1 MRINIGN
8 HCTLLKNTI
17 TKKVM
22 KNSTKDHP
30 LKNKIQEL
38 LVSSGIGKIA
48 CYNRMLD
55 YTIEIFETQGLG
67 REYYGYHNIDHELDV
82 TYITLLAA
90 IWEKKIQKL
99 IQRDVE
105 YLYTS
110 ALFHDFDPQ
119 KSIDRPHEESVIQ
132 FILLDKEL
140 KKLID
145 EAELD
150 IEIIMALILRTSYP
164 WTGEFKQKPEM
175 QMKECFQ
182 RSEITRNNPEKQSHY
197 EELGWFL
204 SVADRIGGYA
214 LGDFSTAMELAKKNA
229 HAFAWHQSSLVRMS
243 VNYFETLLNN
253 ESHMCRRV
261 LHALPAEVRKMFMDN
276 IISFMKLRQEE
287 IRIESKFEYEHQKFQ
302 TKADSLDKRNSDEF
316 IKALTS
322 IYHELP
328 QPLQLQKFGFAK
340 SIKDPNTIVVTL
352 RLSDENNTIV
362 GYAKGGPLEN
372 YQLYDGIED
381 ENYGKQNTIFLEP
394 IAMKVGYWGLGGGSR
409 LRKFFSLLANTQRYR
424 YLTSFALRD
433 LIQKNM
439 GSENV
444 EFVTMLDPEHWD
456 YYRVDLFG
464 GIV

>member
-1 MRINIGN
+1 MY
-8 HCTLLKNTI
+8 
-17 TKKVM
+17 
-22 KNSTKDHP
+22 NSSKDHP

-38 LVSSGIGKIA
+38 LVSSGIEKTA
-48 CYNRMLD
+48 CYNKMLD

-67 REYYGYHNIDHELDV
+67 SDYYGYHNIDHELEV

-90 IWEKKIQKL
+90 TWEKKLQKL
-99 IQRDVE
+99 DQSDVE
-105 YLYTS
+105 YLYTA

-132 FILLDKEL
+132 FISLDKEL

-145 EAELD
+145 ESGLD

-164 WTGEFKQKPEM
+164 WTGEFKEKPEM
-175 QMKECFQ
+175 LMKECFE
-182 RSEITRNNPEKQSHY
+182 RSKITRNNPERQSHY
-197 EELGWFL
+197 TELGWFL

-214 LGDFSTAMELAKKNA
+214 IGDFSVAMEKAKKNA
-229 HAFAWHQSSLVRMS
+229 HAFAWHQSIIVRMS

-253 ESHMCRRV
+253 ESKMCRRI
-261 LHALPAEVRKMFMDN
+261 LHALPDETRRNFMETVL
-276 IISFMKLRQEE
+276 SFMSLRQKE
-287 IRIESKFEYEHQKFQ
+287 IRIESKFEYENQKFQ
-302 TKADSLDKRNSDEF
+302 TKVDSLEERSSDEF
-316 IKALTS
+316 INAITS
-322 IYHELP
+322 IYNELP

-340 SIKDPNTIVVTL
+340 SIVDTNTILTTL
-352 RLSDENNTIV
+352 RLSDDNDTII

-372 YQLYDGIED
+372 YQLYAEIED

-394 IAMKVGYWGLGGGSR
+394 IAMKLGYWGLGGGTR
-409 LRKFFSLLANTQRYR
+409 LRKVFSLLANTKRYR

-433 LIQKNM
+433 LIQKKM

-444 EFVTMLDPEHWD
+444 EFVAMLDPEHWD
-456 YYRVDLFG
+456 YYRVDLFS